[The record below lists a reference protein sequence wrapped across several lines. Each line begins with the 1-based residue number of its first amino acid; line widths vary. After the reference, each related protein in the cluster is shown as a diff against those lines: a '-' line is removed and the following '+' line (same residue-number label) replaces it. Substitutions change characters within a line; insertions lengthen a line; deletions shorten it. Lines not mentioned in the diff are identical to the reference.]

1 MKPSIIIPTLNEEDL
16 LERTLASIT
25 GHEHEIIVVDGGSRD
40 RTVEI
45 AFQYTPH
52 VLNSERGRGVQQHT
66 GACHAQGDVLLF
78 LHADTL
84 LPRGFERMIQYTLA
98 DPQVGFGAFHLSID
112 PPSPTLNLIAL
123 GANLRSRFLKIP
135 YGDQALFMWRRKYFR
150 AGGFRDLPLMEDVD
164 LVRRLNGIS
173 RFKLAP
179 GKVRTSARRWE
190 KERLVFTTLRNYSLM
205 IRYFLGVK
213 PRNLLRHYT
222 DIR

>member
-1 MKPSIIIPTLNEEDL
+1 VKPSIIIPTLNEEDL
-16 LERTLASIT
+16 LERTLASIS
-25 GHEHEIIVVDGGSRD
+25 GHKHEIIVVDGGSRD
-40 RTVEI
+40 RTSEI
-45 AFQYTPH
+45 ACQYTPH
-52 VLNSERGRGVQQHT
+52 VLSSEPGRGVQQHK

-84 LPRGFERMIQYTLA
+84 LPRGFERMMQYTLA
-98 DPQVGFGAFHLSID
+98 DPEVGFGAFYLSIY

-135 YGDQALFMWRRKYFR
+135 YGDQALFMRTKNYFR
-150 AGGFRDLPLMEDVD
+150 AGGFRDLPIMEDVD

-173 RFKLAP
+173 QFKLAP

-190 KERLVFTTLRNYSLM
+190 KERLIFTTLRNYSLM
-205 IRYFLGVK
+205 IRYFFGVK
-213 PRNLLRHYT
+213 PRNLLRHYN